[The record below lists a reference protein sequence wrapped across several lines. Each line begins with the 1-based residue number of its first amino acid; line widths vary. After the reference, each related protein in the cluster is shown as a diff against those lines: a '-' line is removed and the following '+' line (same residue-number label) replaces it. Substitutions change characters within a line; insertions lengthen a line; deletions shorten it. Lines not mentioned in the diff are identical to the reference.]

1 MALSKVPLLLH
12 AQALRVLP
20 VSLTSVG
27 GPPYPRS
34 ITPPSRESKLSSIP
48 FGYRI
53 RADIVVYSWFHVK
66 VCCVA
71 GVGFFT
77 DA

>member
-12 AQALRVLP
+12 AQVLRVLP

-34 ITPPSRESKLSSIP
+34 ITPPSRESNFHRFPI
-48 FGYRI
+48 GYRI
-53 RADIVVYSWFHVK
+53 GADIVVYSWFHVK